1 MSIWTDKQGRRHV
14 GIMAGGQ
21 RIHRILPQGSSAGDA
36 KQLEADLR
44 AAMAADKA
52 PNIPG
57 DPKLTQIMSLYV
69 HHAETLRSPK
79 TALDHARRIG
89 PWCEKYRASQSRQ
102 AAAHFVKDAAGH
114 YSAGTINRSLGTLKK
129 SLCLAWERG
138 LVATDWSAHVKR
150 LPEHNAR
157 STILS
162 IEQVQAIASHCS
174 SPMQAAIWIALMT
187 GARRGEICKLRAED
201 IGRSSILIHAG
212 NTKTLR
218 TRTVPIVPAV
228 RPWLAHIPLA
238 IKPEGIKTAWRRA
251 RESAGLPDVNF
262 HDLRHSCASIL
273 IASGADLFT
282 VSKILGHSTVKTTER
297 YAHMQISQQRDAMLR
312 AFKGSK

>member
-1 MSIWTDKQGRRHV
+1 MSIWIDKQGRRHV
-14 GIMAGGQ
+14 GIMAGGK
-21 RIHRILPQGSSAGDA
+21 RIHRILPQGSSAGEA

-44 AAMAADKA
+44 ASLATHKTPD
-52 PNIPG
+52 IPG
-57 DPKLTQIMSLYV
+57 DPRLTQIMSLYV
-69 HHAETLRSPK
+69 HHADTLRSPD

-89 PWCEKYRASQSRQ
+89 PWCEKYRASQARQ
-102 AAAHFVKDAAGH
+102 AAAHFVRDAAGH
-114 YSAGTINRSLGTLKK
+114 YSAGTMNRSLGCLKK
-129 SLCLAWERG
+129 SLRLAWERG

-150 LPEHNAR
+150 LPENNAR
-157 STILS
+157 STVLT
-162 IEQVQAIASHCS
+162 IEQVQSIACHCS
-174 SPMQAAIWIALMT
+174 SPVQAAIWIALMT
-187 GARRGEICKLRAED
+187 GARRGEICKLRNED
-201 IGRSSILIHAG
+201 IGKTAILIHAG

-228 RPWLAHIPLA
+228 RPWLKAVPLQ
-238 IKPEGIKTAWRRA
+238 IKPEGIKSAWRRA
-251 RESAGLPDVNF
+251 REAAGLPHVNF

-312 AFKGSK
+312 AFNGMK